1 MLNRRS
7 TEKQGK
13 FTVKSYP
20 KVAEELS
27 TKKTIFT
34 ASELHQKNVADFS

>member
-7 TEKQGK
+7 TEEQGN

-20 KVAEELS
+20 KVAEEPS
-27 TKKTIFT
+27 TKKQFSPPAI
-34 ASELHQKNVADFS
+34 HQKNVADFS